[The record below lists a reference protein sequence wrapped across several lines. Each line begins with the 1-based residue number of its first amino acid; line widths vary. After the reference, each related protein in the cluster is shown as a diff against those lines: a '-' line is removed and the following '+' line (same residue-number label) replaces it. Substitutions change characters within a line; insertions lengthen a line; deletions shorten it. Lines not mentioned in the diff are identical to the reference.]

1 MRQIEAALE
10 KCDLFIAIGTSG
22 TVYPAAGFVEIAKS
36 YGAQTI
42 RFDITLPPDGHQFDQ
57 YFHVEASK
65 MIPKWA
71 GDLIGETSPHQH
83 SLLLI

>member
-36 YGAQTI
+36 YGAQTL
-42 RFDITLPPDGHQFDQ
+42 RFDIALPLDGHQFDQ
-57 YFHVEASK
+57 CFHAEASK
-65 MIPKWA
+65 MIPKWV
-71 GDLIGETSPHQH
+71 GGLIGDKPAFSIV
-83 SLLLI
+83 SC